1 MRRRKTYKDAV
12 TSKNDSSTFTSSK
25 TIKPKN
31 NTFSSGFT
39 STNKQLNK
47 QQKKQTYRGSYPQKI
62 TTISYEKHQE
72 NLRLAKEA
80 EEEKEEINISK
91 LTVLTISDTSLQQKS
106 SSKNNK
112 NSSDQELDREYEQ
125 IDPKELVVENDWTI
139 Y

>member
-12 TSKNDSSTFTSSK
+12 TSRNCSSTFTSSK

-39 STNKQLNK
+39 STNKHQK
-47 QQKKQTYRGSYPQKI
+47 QQTYRGSYPQKI

-91 LTVLTISDTSLQQKS
+91 LSVLTISDTSLKPKNS
-106 SSKNNK
+106 TNNNK
-112 NSSDQELDREYEQ
+112 NCSDQELDREYEQ